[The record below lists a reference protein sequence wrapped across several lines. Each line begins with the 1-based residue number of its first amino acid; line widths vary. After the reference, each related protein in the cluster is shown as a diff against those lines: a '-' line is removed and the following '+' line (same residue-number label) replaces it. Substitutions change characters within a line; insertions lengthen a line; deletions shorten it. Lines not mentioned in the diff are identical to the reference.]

1 MDIVS
6 LIIQIIAGAV
16 GGNAAGAALKQKSL
30 GTAGNSIAGA
40 VGGLILAQVI
50 ELLTGAPVSADAA
63 AAAASM
69 DIGALIK
76 ELIASGAGGAILT
89 AIVGMVKNR

>member
-50 ELLTGAPVSADAA
+50 ELLPLAPVSADAA

>member
-6 LIIQIIAGAV
+6 LIIQIVAGAV
-16 GGNAAGAALKQKSL
+16 GGNAAGAAMKQKSL
-30 GTAGNSIAGA
+30 GTAGNSAAGA
-40 VGGLILAQVI
+40 IGGLILAQVI
-50 ELLTGAPVSADAA
+50 ERLTGAPVTADAA